1 MCINDLIRLMLQKLR
16 NLTIEEPSGVEVT
29 LDTGSSRL
37 TESQLRQIYKE
48 NFKRGRFTS
57 QEKKTVFSN
66 WYTFTKVCSAV
77 KTILLS

>member
-37 TESQLRQIYKE
+37 TESQLRHIYKE

>member
-1 MCINDLIRLMLQKLR
+1 MCLMLQKLR
-16 NLTIEEPSGVEVT
+16 DLIIEEPCGVEVT

-48 NFKRGRFTS
+48 SFKRGRFTS

-66 WYTFTKVCSAV
+66 WHTFTKVCSAV
-77 KTILLS
+77 KTILVS